1 MKTKKIFWAYAA
13 LAALFAGSLTACS
26 DKKTDD
32 NCASDLVSFETYSFK
47 VMAKATPTDSVDGEI
62 PDYTGFWQCES
73 SGVLPVRVADKDVK
87 PLRDTICALAGI
99 SIDTKDKLSARLP
112 DFLNPVEEKTDSLR
126 ARSMLISNVSLKL
139 MTSKVMVFDIYS
151 YRYPEGAA
159 HGDFDNTYVNYDL
172 LKGKVLTMADI
183 FKSGYEEQLLKL
195 IRAKAAERQDL
206 LVKPEDVKIPSNFR
220 ITDEGIDFVYS
231 IYEITPYSSGEPSVS
246 FYAPELNDILSAEG
260 KALF

>member
-1 MKTKKIFWAYAA
+1 MKTKKIFLAYAA
-13 LAALFAGSLTACS
+13 LAVLFAGTLAACS
-26 DKKTDD
+26 EKTDD

-73 SGVLPVRVADKDVK
+73 SGVLPVRVADHDVK
-87 PLRDTICALAGI
+87 PLRDTICVLAGI

-112 DFLNPVEEKTDSLR
+112 DFLKPAEEKVDSLQ
-126 ARSMLISNVSLKL
+126 ARSMMLSNVSLKL

-159 HGDFDNTYVNYDL
+159 HGDFDNAYLNYDL
-172 LKGKVLTMADI
+172 LKGKVLTEADV
-183 FKSGYEEQLLKL
+183 FKPGYEEQLLKL
-195 IRAKAAERQDL
+195 IRAKVAERQDL
-206 LVKPEDVKIPSNFR
+206 LVKPEEVKIPANFR

-246 FYAPELNDILSAEG
+246 FYAPELNDILSTEG